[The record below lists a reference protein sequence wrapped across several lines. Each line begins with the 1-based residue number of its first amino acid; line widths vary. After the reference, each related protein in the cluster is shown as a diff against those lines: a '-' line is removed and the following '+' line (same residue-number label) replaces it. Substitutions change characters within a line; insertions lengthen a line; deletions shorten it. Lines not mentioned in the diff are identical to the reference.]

1 MLYNEVFGY
10 AGCPFNIKHSKTII
24 EQQSI
29 EIYINHQIA
38 PDEGF
43 ILLPSR

>member
-1 MLYNEVFGY
+1 MLYNEVYGY
-10 AGCPFNIKHSKTII
+10 VGRPFNIKHSKTII

-38 PDEGF
+38 PDECI

>member
-1 MLYNEVFGY
+1 MTQLLEKALN
-10 AGCPFNIKHSKTII
+10 I

-38 PDEGF
+38 PDECF
-43 ILLPSR
+43 ILQSSR